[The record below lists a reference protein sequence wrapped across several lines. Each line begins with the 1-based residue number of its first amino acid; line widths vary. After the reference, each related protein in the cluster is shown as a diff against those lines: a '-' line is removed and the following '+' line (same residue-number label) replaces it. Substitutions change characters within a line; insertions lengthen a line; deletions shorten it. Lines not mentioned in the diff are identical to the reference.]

1 MRLRSSQVSLG
12 VISDLHGPQLHAR
25 APEAAVAGSGPSA
38 ARPSNRHG
46 ACGGIEADVREPEL
60 RLPQREILQGL
71 HLPGLPQLQTLE
83 LRPSGSVLAV
93 PLEHL
98 GELILVE
105 PSSLGHLIGQAA
117 LHDPRHPPGVLCC
130 PRERRRRAVLRR
142 VRGCRPMGLELR
154 CCILFL
160 LRQTCKLRGLALARR
175 LTSGQLAPRL
185 GQLPAQQRV
194 LLALLGHIRLEG
206 LALLLERMLL
216 VLSRACVSATLP
228 AEAHLQEP
236 TLGLH
241 GNEGQLATPELLL
254 ELLDARPPAARI
266 LPLGLVASALR
277 H

>member
-25 APEAAVAGSGPSA
+25 APEAAVAGRGPSA
-38 ARPSNRHG
+38 AGPSNRHG

-83 LRPSGSVLAV
+83 LRPSGGVLAV

-117 LHDPRHPPGVLCC
+117 LHDPRHPPGVLCR
-130 PRERRRRAVLRR
+130 PRERRRRAVLCR

-160 LRQTCKLRGLALARR
+160 LRQPHKLRGLALARR
-175 LTSGQLAPRL
+175 LASGQLAPRL

-194 LLALLGHIRLEG
+194 LLALLGHIQLEG
-206 LALLLERMLL
+206 LALLLERLLL
-216 VLSRACVSATLP
+216 VLSRARSATLP
-228 AEAHLQEP
+228 SEAHLQEP

-241 GNEGQLATPELLL
+241 GDEGQLATPELLL
-254 ELLDARPPAARI
+254 KLLDACPPAARM
-266 LPLGLVASALR
+266 LALGLVASAVR